1 MPLGGPRLRTT
12 ENRSN
17 QSGLRIREKRQE
29 LKLGQD
35 ALCGRIA
42 LVTSG
47 NWIPDRLEVMRI
59 EQGTRLVSDLELLA
73 LAASLECSPLYLLGV
88 PEKVVHS
95 SPHPLFIVPTD
106 E

>member
-1 MPLGGPRLRTT
+1 MPLGGPRLRTK
-12 ENRSN
+12 EDRSN

-47 NWIPDRLEVMRI
+47 NWVPDRLEVMRI
-59 EQGTRLVSDLELLA
+59 EQGTRLVSDLELVA
-73 LAASLECSPLYLLGV
+73 LAASLDCSPLHLLGV
-88 PEKVVHS
+88 SEESNHA
-95 SPHPLFIVPTD
+95 SPHTLFVAS
-106 E
+106 